1 MKRKEGR
8 KTGKRKEKGHTDGIE
23 KVRFPTNPR
32 ASSKSSCSPIMY
44 IVSREST
51 SVTPHPLNLYVLG
64 E

>member
-1 MKRKEGR
+1 MKTEGR
-8 KTGKRKEKGHTDGIE
+8 RRTRKRRKGHTDGIE

-51 SVTPHPLNLYVLG
+51 SVTPHALNLYALS